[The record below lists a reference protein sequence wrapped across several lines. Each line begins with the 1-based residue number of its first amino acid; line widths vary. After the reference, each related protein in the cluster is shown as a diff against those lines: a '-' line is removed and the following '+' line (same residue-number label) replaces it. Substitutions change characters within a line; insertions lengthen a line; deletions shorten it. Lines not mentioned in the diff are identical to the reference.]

1 MLSPILKL
9 WAQTYKQIKDSK
21 FPSIKN
27 AQIMSE
33 NPIESFIYL
42 EASQALALTEKINKQ
57 FESLDMIIQGKGL
70 ITTDIKQIM
79 NKLINR
85 EIPKE
90 W

>member
-1 MLSPILKL
+1 
-9 WAQTYKQIKDSK
+9 
-21 FPSIKN
+21 
-27 AQIMSE
+27 MSE